1 MKHYPLFVL
10 MATVTVFSPGPGVIM
25 TLTNALRHSL
35 YGTFGGILGIASG
48 AFVVAAISATG
59 AGIVLATSAM
69 AFTIMKYVGAAYL
82 FFLGIKLWRAPALEL
97 KEGTAPVGGFGRR
110 YVEGIALQLT
120 NPKVIFFFLSIFPQ
134 FIDATDHYTT
144 QFATLVM
151 TYSALVVLIHLL
163 YAVMANRAKGLLT
176 SAKGS
181 RAVNR
186 AGGVTFILFG
196 AALANANR

>member
-1 MKHYPLFVL
+1 MKHYPLFIL
-10 MATVTVFSPGPGVIM
+10 MATITVFSPGPGVLL

-35 YGTFGGILGIASG
+35 YRTFGGILGIASG

-59 AGIVLATSAM
+59 AGIVLAASAT
-69 AFTIMKYVGAAYL
+69 AFTVMKYVGAVYL
-82 FFLGIKLWRAPALEL
+82 FFLGIKLWRAPALEF

-110 YVEGIALQLT
+110 YVEGIAMQLT

-144 QFATLVM
+144 QFAALVM

-163 YAVMANRAKGLLT
+163 YALMANRAKGLLT

>member
-10 MATVTVFSPGPGVIM
+10 MATITVFSPGPGVLL

-35 YGTFGGILGIASG
+35 YRTFGGILGIASG

-59 AGIVLATSAM
+59 AGIVLATSAT
-69 AFTIMKYVGAAYL
+69 AFTVMKYVGAVYL
-82 FFLGIKLWRAPALEL
+82 FFLGIKLWRAPVLEF
-97 KEGTAPVGGFGRR
+97 KEEIAPVGGFGRR
-110 YVEGIALQLT
+110 YIEGIAMQLT

-163 YAVMANRAKGLLT
+163 YALMAHRAKGWLS

-186 AGGVTFILFG
+186 VGGVTFILFG

>member
-69 AFTIMKYVGAAYL
+69 AFTVMKYVGAAYL
-82 FFLGIKLWRAPALEL
+82 VFLGMKLWRAPALEF
-97 KEGTAPVGGFGRR
+97 KEGTTQTGGFGRR

-134 FIDATDHYTT
+134 FIDASDRYTT